1 MAARTGE
8 SPEVCVVAVHR
19 KCKPGEG
26 REDAGIPALV
36 HKVEPVGRWGRTPEQ
51 SKWEVEEF

>member
-8 SPEVCVVAVHR
+8 SPEVYVVAVHR

-26 REDAGIPALV
+26 REDASLPALV
-36 HKVEPVGRWGRTPEQ
+36 HKVEPVGRWGRTLE
-51 SKWEVEEF
+51 